1 MDRLAASASDNFC
14 VFHCAEKW
22 FGVPALSVREL
33 SPRPNLVAVPRTHPV
48 LVGLCHVRNEFLPM
62 VSCRILMGEGVPSV
76 GDERQMLVIETASTH
91 WGLLVDKVTGLES
104 LEVTFDLDAN
114 FSEHA
119 STATQGWA
127 TYKEHA
133 VRVLDPAGLFRQ
145 AHAILLQAWREQ
157 TDVLEEDKY
166 FAMSAEPS
174 CSS

>member
-1 MDRLAASASDNFC
+1 MFD
-14 VFHCAEKW
+14 VF
-22 FGVPALSVREL
+22 
-33 SPRPNLVAVPRTHPV
+33 
-48 LVGLCHVRNEFLPM
+48 
-62 VSCRILMGEGVPSV
+62 
-76 GDERQMLVIETASTH
+76 
-91 WGLLVDKVTGLES
+91 VDKVTGLES
-104 LEVTFDLDAN
+104 LKVTFDLDAN

-157 TDVLEEDKY
+157 TDFLEEDKY